1 MSDRPRLA
9 VGAVVIDQ
17 RADGPYVVLARRSQ
31 PPRVGQWSLPGGKV
45 EFGESLHD
53 ALAREIRE
61 ECGLDV
67 SVGRL
72 LEVIE
77 IVQRGEQPVHYV
89 ILDYECRVVGGEL
102 RAGDDASEVAWV
114 AAYDLAEYAVTDAVA
129 RVVSRAIAD
138 ERE

>member
-1 MSDRPRLA
+1 MSDPPRVA
-9 VGAVVIDQ
+9 VGAVVLDQ
-17 RADGPYVVLARRSQ
+17 RADGPYVVLARRDH
-31 PPRVGQWSLPGGKV
+31 PPRKGQWSLPGGKV
-45 EFGESLHD
+45 ERGETLER

-61 ECGLDV
+61 ECGLEV
-67 SVGRL
+67 RVGPL

-77 IVQRGEQPVHYV
+77 LIDEPVHYV
-89 ILDYECRVVGGEL
+89 ILDYVCTVVGGSL

-114 AAYDLAEYAVTDAVA
+114 AAYDLAEYAVTEAVA

>member
-1 MSDRPRLA
+1 MSAAPRLA
-9 VGAVVIDQ
+9 VGAVVLDP

-45 EFGESLHD
+45 ELGESVSA
-53 ALAREIRE
+53 ALVREIKE

-72 LEVIE
+72 LEVVE
-77 IVQRGEQPVHYV
+77 IIQMHGEPVHFV

-114 AAYDLAEYAVTDAVA
+114 PAYDIAEYSVTEAVA

>member
-1 MSDRPRLA
+1 MSAVPRLA
-9 VGAVVIDQ
+9 VGAVVVDP

-45 EFGESLHD
+45 ELGESVSA
-53 ALAREIRE
+53 ALVREIKE

-72 LEVIE
+72 LEVVE
-77 IVQRGEQPVHYV
+77 IIQMQGEPVHYV

-114 AAYDLAEYAVTDAVA
+114 PAYDIAEYSVTEAVA